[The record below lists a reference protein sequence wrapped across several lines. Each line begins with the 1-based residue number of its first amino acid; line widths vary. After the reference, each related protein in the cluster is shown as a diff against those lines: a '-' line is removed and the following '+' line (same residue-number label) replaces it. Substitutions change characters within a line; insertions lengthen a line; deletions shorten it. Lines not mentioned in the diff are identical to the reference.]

1 MKLASIIIFFV
12 ALGLSISNTPNQIE
26 QIKLAKNKSLM
37 GRKISINNRKNL
49 MLVGFWNYKEN
60 ITQGG
65 KFGALTSAQISF
77 DAHFIRNKNFPY
89 YNKMNLS
96 TTIKLENG
104 TNLEHI
110 IECTH
115 TIKNVNETYELKDL
129 YYECNLDILNNNLQ
143 ELDTLIPKKNFKF
156 YNSTDIYRN
165 IAEGEIDE
173 SSFAEETINFLE
185 NQNKTINYDIFYL
198 DEIELS
204 NNEIHLNGNF
214 SGDYDNEIIYLNI
227 FGTLYNSILTNNSI
241 KFNATGTIDAYLHG
255 NMTKISDDQYIL
267 IYAGQNVD
275 DHVVYPVSNVF
286 IEVLGFGNYR
296 KSTDGVARN
305 QLYLTGDQY
314 SLNALKQHI
323 QFNTTIYYNRN
334 LRNLQQDN
342 KVIMANG
349 TRVSNDQEKDIV
361 IYNMTYYETEN
372 LTIVR
377 MSPPSNIKFSDDGK
391 NYEKLPTNVQMTIP
405 PDVDLLEEGS
415 TTFERMEKIRPD
427 VNSSA
432 FSIDF
437 NVSQKIDVKK
447 NNISIIKYHPYFNIN
462 ATDEIPCT
470 IKNVSTMYRIICKPK
485 KDVFTEIVN
494 MKIIIPESS
503 NRKLRIL
510 QTGSNRTLLPPTDA
524 TGKIEYTYSDD
535 GRRTFFRSSSGG
547 LSGGAIAAIV
557 VCTVAVVA
565 ATIIVLLFLN
575 RIPAGPPRIK
585 TPTDMNLANSTSN
598 INH

>member
-1 MKLASIIIFFV
+1 MKLASIIILV
-12 ALGLSISNTPNQIE
+12 TLGLSISNTPNQIE
-26 QIKLAKNKSLM
+26 QIKLTKNKSLM
-37 GRKISINNRKNL
+37 GRKISVSTRKEL
-49 MLVGFWNYKEN
+49 MLIGFWNYSKQTELD
-60 ITQGG
+60 QDGD
-65 KFGALTSAQISF
+65 KTSDKISF
-77 DAHFIRNKNFPY
+77 DIHFIRNKSFPF
-89 YNKMNLS
+89 YNKTSLNIS
-96 TTIKLENG
+96 IKYSNGSIGELE
-104 TNLEHI
+104 
-110 IECTH
+110 IECSNT
-115 TIKNVNETYELKDL
+115 TRNINETYELKDL
-129 YYECNLDILNNNLQ
+129 YYNCNLDNMKYKLKIN
-143 ELDTLIPKKNFKF
+143 DTITPIIKFKF
-156 YNSTDIYRN
+156 YNDTNQVRIV
-165 IAEGEIDE
+165 AEGEIDK
-173 SSFAEETINFLE
+173 SSIADETINSIRS
-185 NQNKTINYDIFYL
+185 QNKTINYDIFYL

-204 NNEIHLNGNF
+204 NNEIHLNGNY
-214 SGDYDNEIIYLNI
+214 SGDYNNGTICLNLS
-227 FGTLYNSILTNNSI
+227 GTPYNSSLTNNSI

-323 QFNTTIYYNRN
+323 QFNTTIYYNSN

-349 TRVSNDQEKDIV
+349 TRVSNDQKNDIV
-361 IYNMTYYETEN
+361 IYNITYYGTED

-377 MSPPSNIKFSDDGK
+377 MSPPSNIQFRNDGEK
-391 NYEKLPTNVQMTIP
+391 YEKLSTNIQMTIP

-470 IKNVSTMYRIICKPK
+470 IKNVSTMYRIICKPE

-510 QTGSNRTLLPPTDA
+510 QTGSNRTLLPPKDA

>member
-1 MKLASIIIFFV
+1 MKLALITILLVFE
-12 ALGLSISNTPNQIE
+12 LSISNTPKKVAQNILTE
-26 QIKLAKNKSLM
+26 IKSSKV
-37 GRKISINNRKNL
+37 RKISHIERKDL
-49 MLVGFWNYKEN
+49 MLVGLWKYSTTVGSYIDN
-60 ITQGG
+60 IN
-65 KFGALTSAQISF
+65 F
-77 DAHFIRNKNFPY
+77 DVHFIRKTRSPY
-89 YNKMNLS
+89 YRNMSISTLIKTGDNNNLAREANC
-96 TTIKLENG
+96 TNG
-104 TNLEHI
+104 NGI
-110 IECTH
+110 
-115 TIKNVNETYELKDL
+115 VELKDL
-129 YYECNLDILNNNLQ
+129 LYKCNINLYGLGISNIT
-143 ELDTLIPKKNFKF
+143 EVIPTIKFKF
-156 YNSTDIYRN
+156 YNDSKSI
-165 IAEGEIDE
+165 IEITENQIDK
-173 SSFAEETINFLE
+173 SSFAETTLKNLIEQTKDID
-185 NQNKTINYDIFYL
+185 YSIFYL
-198 DEIELS
+198 DEIELNKTEFNLKGNIS
-204 NNEIHLNGNF
+204 EYLTDGPKYINLNL
-214 SGDYDNEIIYLNI
+214 SGTE
-227 FGTLYNSILTNNSI
+227 FNSSLTNESI
-241 KFNATGTIDAYLHG
+241 KFTATGTIDAYLHG
-255 NMTKISDDQYIL
+255 NMTEISDDQYIL
-267 IYAGQNVD
+267 IYAGEDVD

-296 KSTDGVARN
+296 KSTDGLARN

-342 KVIMANG
+342 KVIKANG

-535 GRRTFFRSSSGG
+535 GRRTFFRSYSGG
-547 LSGGAIAAIV
+547 LSRGAIAAIV
-557 VCTVAVVA
+557 ACTVAVVA

>member
-1 MKLASIIIFFV
+1 MKLASIIILV
-12 ALGLSISNTPNQIE
+12 TLGLSISNTPNQIE
-26 QIKLAKNKSLM
+26 QTKLTKNKSLM
-37 GRKISINNRKNL
+37 GRKISVSTRKEL
-49 MLVGFWNYKEN
+49 MLVGFWNYSKQTELDED
-60 ITQGG
+60 GD
-65 KFGALTSAQISF
+65 KTSDKISF
-77 DAHFIRNKNFPY
+77 DIHFIRNKSFPF
-89 YNKMNLS
+89 YNK
-96 TTIKLENG
+96 
-104 TNLEHI
+104 TNLNILIKYSNGSFGELE
-110 IECTH
+110 IECSNT
-115 TIKNVNETYELKDL
+115 TRNINETYELKDL
-129 YYECNLDILNNNLQ
+129 YYNCNLDNMKYKLKIN
-143 ELDTLIPKKNFKF
+143 DTITPIIKFKF
-156 YNSTDIYRN
+156 YNDTNQVRIV
-165 IAEGEIDE
+165 AEGEIDK
-173 SSFAEETINFLE
+173 SSIADETINSIRS
-185 NQNKTINYDIFYL
+185 QNKTINYDIFYL

-204 NNEIHLNGNF
+204 NNEIHLNGNY
-214 SGDYDNEIIYLNI
+214 SGDYNNGTICLNI
-227 FGTLYNSILTNNSI
+227 SGTPYNSTLTNNSI

-349 TRVSNDQEKDIV
+349 TRVSNDQKNDIV
-361 IYNMTYYETEN
+361 IYNITYYGTED

-377 MSPPSNIKFSDDGK
+377 MIPPSNIQFSDDGEK
-391 NYEKLPTNVQMTIP
+391 YEKLSTNIQITIP

-547 LSGGAIAAIV
+547 LNGGAIAAIV

-585 TPTDMNLANSTSN
+585 TPTDMNFANSTSN

>member
-1 MKLASIIIFFV
+1 MKLASIIILV
-12 ALGLSISNTPNQIE
+12 TLGLSISNTPNQIE
-26 QIKLAKNKSLM
+26 QIKLTKNKSLM
-37 GRKISINNRKNL
+37 GRKISVSTRKEL
-49 MLVGFWNYKEN
+49 MLIGFWNYSKQTELD
-60 ITQGG
+60 QDGD
-65 KFGALTSAQISF
+65 KTSDKISF
-77 DAHFIRNKNFPY
+77 DIHFIRNKIFPF
-89 YNKMNLS
+89 YNKTSLNIS
-96 TTIKLENG
+96 IKYSNGSIGELE
-104 TNLEHI
+104 
-110 IECTH
+110 IECSNT
-115 TIKNVNETYELKDL
+115 TRNINETYELKDL
-129 YYECNLDILNNNLQ
+129 YYNCNLDNMKYKLKIN
-143 ELDTLIPKKNFKF
+143 DTITPIIKFKF
-156 YNSTDIYRN
+156 YNDTNQVRDV
-165 IAEGEIDE
+165 AEGEIDK
-173 SSFAEETINFLE
+173 SSIADETINSIRS
-185 NQNKTINYDIFYL
+185 QNKTINYDIFYL

-204 NNEIHLNGNF
+204 NNEIHLNGNY
-214 SGDYDNEIIYLNI
+214 SGDYNNGTICLNLS
-227 FGTLYNSILTNNSI
+227 GTPYNSSLTNNSI

-296 KSTDGVARN
+296 KSTDGLARN
-305 QLYLTGDQY
+305 QLYLTGDQF

-349 TRVSNDQEKDIV
+349 TRVSNDQKNDIV
-361 IYNMTYYETEN
+361 IYNITYYGTED

-377 MSPPSNIKFSDDGK
+377 MSPPSNIQFRNDGEK
-391 NYEKLPTNVQMTIP
+391 YEKLSTNIQMTIP

-557 VCTVAVVA
+557 ACTVAVVA

>member
-1 MKLASIIIFFV
+1 MKLASIIILV
-12 ALGLSISNTPNQIE
+12 TLGLSISNTPNQIE
-26 QIKLAKNKSLM
+26 QIKLTKNKSLM
-37 GRKISINNRKNL
+37 GRKISVSTRKEL
-49 MLVGFWNYKEN
+49 MLIGFWNYSKQTELD
-60 ITQGG
+60 QDGD
-65 KFGALTSAQISF
+65 KTSDKISF
-77 DAHFIRNKNFPY
+77 DIHFIRNKIFPF
-89 YNKMNLS
+89 YNKTSLNIS
-96 TTIKLENG
+96 IKYSNGSIGELE
-104 TNLEHI
+104 
-110 IECTH
+110 IECSNT
-115 TIKNVNETYELKDL
+115 TRNINETYELKDL
-129 YYECNLDILNNNLQ
+129 YYNCNLDNMKYKLKIN
-143 ELDTLIPKKNFKF
+143 DTITPIIKFKF
-156 YNSTDIYRN
+156 YNDTNQVRIV
-165 IAEGEIDE
+165 AEGEIDK
-173 SSFAEETINFLE
+173 SSIADETINSIRS
-185 NQNKTINYDIFYL
+185 QNKTINYDIFYL

-204 NNEIHLNGNF
+204 NNEIHLNGNY
-214 SGDYDNEIIYLNI
+214 SGDYNNGTICLNLS
-227 FGTLYNSILTNNSI
+227 GTPYNSSLTNNSI

-349 TRVSNDQEKDIV
+349 TRVSNDQKNDIV
-361 IYNMTYYETEN
+361 IYNITYYGTED

-377 MSPPSNIKFSDDGK
+377 MSPPSNIQFRNDGEK
-391 NYEKLPTNVQMTIP
+391 YEKLSTNIQITIP

-557 VCTVAVVA
+557 ACTVAVVA

>member
-1 MKLASIIIFFV
+1 MKLALITILLVFE
-12 ALGLSISNTPNQIE
+12 LSISNTPKKVAQNILTE
-26 QIKLAKNKSLM
+26 IKSSKV
-37 GRKISINNRKNL
+37 RKISDIERKDL
-49 MLVGFWNYKEN
+49 MLVGLWNYSTTVGSYIDN
-60 ITQGG
+60 IN
-65 KFGALTSAQISF
+65 F
-77 DAHFIRNKNFPY
+77 DVHFIRKTRSPYYRNMSISTLIKTGDNKNLIREA
-89 YNKMNLS
+89 NC
-96 TTIKLENG
+96 TNG
-104 TNLEHI
+104 NGI
-110 IECTH
+110 
-115 TIKNVNETYELKDL
+115 VELKDL
-129 YYECNLDILNNNLQ
+129 LYKCNINLYGLGISNIT
-143 ELDTLIPKKNFKF
+143 EVIPTIKFKF
-156 YNSTDIYRN
+156 YNDSKSI
-165 IAEGEIDE
+165 IEITENQIDK
-173 SSFAEETINFLE
+173 SSFAETTLKNLIEQTKDID
-185 NQNKTINYDIFYL
+185 YSIFYL
-198 DEIELS
+198 DEIELNKTEFNLKGNIS
-204 NNEIHLNGNF
+204 EYLTESKFINLNLSGTEFNSSLANE
-214 SGDYDNEIIYLNI
+214 
-227 FGTLYNSILTNNSI
+227 SI
-241 KFNATGTIDAYLHG
+241 KFTATGAIDAYLHG
-255 NMTKISDDQYIL
+255 NMTEISDDQYIL
-267 IYAGQNVD
+267 IYAGEDVD
-275 DHVVYPVSNVF
+275 DHVVYPVSNFF

-296 KSTDGVARN
+296 KSTDGLARN

-342 KVIMANG
+342 KVIKANG

-415 TTFERMEKIRPD
+415 TTFERMEQIKPD

-547 LSGGAIAAIV
+547 LSRGAIAAIV
-557 VCTVAVVA
+557 ACTVAVVA

>member
-1 MKLASIIIFFV
+1 
-12 ALGLSISNTPNQIE
+12 
-26 QIKLAKNKSLM
+26 
-37 GRKISINNRKNL
+37 
-49 MLVGFWNYKEN
+49 
-60 ITQGG
+60 
-65 KFGALTSAQISF
+65 
-77 DAHFIRNKNFPY
+77 
-89 YNKMNLS
+89 
-96 TTIKLENG
+96 
-104 TNLEHI
+104 
-110 IECTH
+110 
-115 TIKNVNETYELKDL
+115 
-129 YYECNLDILNNNLQ
+129 
-143 ELDTLIPKKNFKF
+143 
-156 YNSTDIYRN
+156 
-165 IAEGEIDE
+165 
-173 SSFAEETINFLE
+173 
-185 NQNKTINYDIFYL
+185 
-198 DEIELS
+198 
-204 NNEIHLNGNF
+204 
-214 SGDYDNEIIYLNI
+214 
-227 FGTLYNSILTNNSI
+227 
-241 KFNATGTIDAYLHG
+241 
-255 NMTKISDDQYIL
+255 
-267 IYAGQNVD
+267 
-275 DHVVYPVSNVF
+275 
-286 IEVLGFGNYR
+286 
-296 KSTDGVARN
+296 
-305 QLYLTGDQY
+305 
-314 SLNALKQHI
+314 
-323 QFNTTIYYNRN
+323 
-334 LRNLQQDN
+334 
-342 KVIMANG
+342 
-349 TRVSNDQEKDIV
+349 
-361 IYNMTYYETEN
+361 MTYYETEN

-391 NYEKLPTNVQMTIP
+391 NYEKLPTSVQITIP

-547 LSGGAIAAIV
+547 LSGGAIAAIIA
-557 VCTVAVVA
+557 CTVAVVA

-585 TPTDMNLANSTSN
+585 TPTDMNIANSTSN

>member
-1 MKLASIIIFFV
+1 MVL
-12 ALGLSISNTPNQIE
+12 
-26 QIKLAKNKSLM
+26 
-37 GRKISINNRKNL
+37 
-49 MLVGFWNYKEN
+49 
-60 ITQGG
+60 
-65 KFGALTSAQISF
+65 
-77 DAHFIRNKNFPY
+77 
-89 YNKMNLS
+89 
-96 TTIKLENG
+96 
-104 TNLEHI
+104 
-110 IECTH
+110 
-115 TIKNVNETYELKDL
+115 
-129 YYECNLDILNNNLQ
+129 
-143 ELDTLIPKKNFKF
+143 
-156 YNSTDIYRN
+156 
-165 IAEGEIDE
+165 
-173 SSFAEETINFLE
+173 
-185 NQNKTINYDIFYL
+185 NYDIFYL
-198 DEIELS
+198 DEIELF

-214 SGDYDNEIIYLNI
+214 SGDYDNETIYLNI
-227 FGTLYNSILTNNSI
+227 SGTLYNSTLTNNSI

-255 NMTKISDDQYIL
+255 NMTEISDDQYIL
-267 IYAGQNVD
+267 IYAGEDVD

-296 KSTDGVARN
+296 KSTDGLARN

-323 QFNTTIYYNRN
+323 QFNTIIYYNRN

-349 TRVSNDQEKDIV
+349 TRVSIDQENDIV

-503 NRKLRIL
+503 NRRLRTL
-510 QTGSNRTLLPPTDA
+510 QTGSNRTLLPPKDA

>member
-1 MKLASIIIFFV
+1 MKLASIIILV
-12 ALGLSISNTPNQIE
+12 TLGLSISNTPNQIE
-26 QIKLAKNKSLM
+26 QIKLTKNKSLM
-37 GRKISINNRKNL
+37 GRKISVSTRKEL
-49 MLVGFWNYKEN
+49 MLIGFWNYSKQTELD
-60 ITQGG
+60 QDGD
-65 KFGALTSAQISF
+65 KTSDKISF
-77 DAHFIRNKNFPY
+77 DIHFIRNKSFPF
-89 YNKMNLS
+89 YNKTSLNIS
-96 TTIKLENG
+96 IKYSNGSIGELE
-104 TNLEHI
+104 
-110 IECTH
+110 IECSNT
-115 TIKNVNETYELKDL
+115 TRNINETYELKDL
-129 YYECNLDILNNNLQ
+129 YYNCNLDNMKYKLKIN
-143 ELDTLIPKKNFKF
+143 DTITPIIKFKF
-156 YNSTDIYRN
+156 YNDTNQVRDV
-165 IAEGEIDE
+165 AEGEIDK
-173 SSFAEETINFLE
+173 SSIADETINSIRS
-185 NQNKTINYDIFYL
+185 QNKTINYDIFYL

-204 NNEIHLNGNF
+204 NNEIHLNGNY
-214 SGDYDNEIIYLNI
+214 SGDYNNGTICLNLS
-227 FGTLYNSILTNNSI
+227 GTPYNSSLTNNSI

-342 KVIMANG
+342 KVIKANG

-372 LTIVR
+372 LTVVR

-503 NRKLRIL
+503 NRRLRTL

-535 GRRTFFRSSSGG
+535 GRGTFFHSSSGG
-547 LSGGAIAAIV
+547 LSGGAIAAIIA
-557 VCTVAVVA
+557 CTVAVVA

-585 TPTDMNLANSTSN
+585 TPTNMNIANSTSN

>member
-1 MKLASIIIFFV
+1 MKLASIIILV
-12 ALGLSISNTPNQIE
+12 TLGLSISNTPNQIE
-26 QIKLAKNKSLM
+26 QIKLTKNKSLM
-37 GRKISINNRKNL
+37 GRKISVSTRKEL
-49 MLVGFWNYKEN
+49 MLIGFWNYSKQTELDED
-60 ITQGG
+60 GD
-65 KFGALTSAQISF
+65 KTSDKISF
-77 DAHFIRNKNFPY
+77 DIHFIRNKSFPF
-89 YNKMNLS
+89 YNKTSLNIS
-96 TTIKLENG
+96 IKYSNGSIGELE
-104 TNLEHI
+104 
-110 IECTH
+110 IECSNT
-115 TIKNVNETYELKDL
+115 TRNINETYELKDL
-129 YYECNLDILNNNLQ
+129 YYNCNLDNMKYKLKIN
-143 ELDTLIPKKNFKF
+143 DIITPIIKFKF
-156 YNSTDIYRN
+156 YNDTNQVRDV
-165 IAEGEIDE
+165 AEGEIDK
-173 SSFAEETINFLE
+173 SSIAYETINSIRS
-185 NQNKTINYDIFYL
+185 QNKTINYDIFYL

-204 NNEIHLNGNF
+204 NNEIHLNGNY
-214 SGDYDNEIIYLNI
+214 SGDYNNGTICLNLS
-227 FGTLYNSILTNNSI
+227 GTPYNSSLTNNSI

-255 NMTKISDDQYIL
+255 NMTKISDNQYIL

-296 KSTDGVARN
+296 KSTDGLARN

-342 KVIMANG
+342 KVIKANG

-415 TTFERMEKIRPD
+415 STFERMEKIRPD

-565 ATIIVLLFLN
+565 ATIIVLLLLN

>member
-1 MKLASIIIFFV
+1 MKLASIIILV
-12 ALGLSISNTPNQIE
+12 TLGLSISNTPNQIE
-26 QIKLAKNKSLM
+26 QIKLTKNKSLM
-37 GRKISINNRKNL
+37 GRKISVSTRKEL
-49 MLVGFWNYKEN
+49 MLIGFWNYSKQTELDED
-60 ITQGG
+60 GD
-65 KFGALTSAQISF
+65 KTSDKISF
-77 DAHFIRNKNFPY
+77 DIHFIRNKIFPF
-89 YNKMNLS
+89 YNKTSLNIS
-96 TTIKLENG
+96 IKYSNGSIGELE
-104 TNLEHI
+104 
-110 IECTH
+110 IECSNT
-115 TIKNVNETYELKDL
+115 TRNINETYELKDL
-129 YYECNLDILNNNLQ
+129 YYNCNLDNMKYKLKIN
-143 ELDTLIPKKNFKF
+143 DIITPIIKFKF
-156 YNSTDIYRN
+156 YNDTNQVRDV
-165 IAEGEIDE
+165 AEGEIDK
-173 SSFAEETINFLE
+173 SSIADETINSIRS
-185 NQNKTINYDIFYL
+185 QNKTINYDIFYL

-204 NNEIHLNGNF
+204 NNEIHLNGNY
-214 SGDYDNEIIYLNI
+214 SGDYNNGTICLNLS
-227 FGTLYNSILTNNSI
+227 GTPYNSSLTNNSI

-342 KVIMANG
+342 KVIKANG

-415 TTFERMEKIRPD
+415 TTFERMEKIKPD

-535 GRRTFFRSSSGG
+535 GRGTFFRSSSGR

-557 VCTVAVVA
+557 ACTVAVVA

>member
-1 MKLASIIIFFV
+1 MKLASIIILV
-12 ALGLSISNTPNQIE
+12 TLGLSISNTPNQIE
-26 QIKLAKNKSLM
+26 QIKLTKNKSLM
-37 GRKISINNRKNL
+37 GRKISVSTRKEL
-49 MLVGFWNYKEN
+49 MLIGFWNYSKQTELDED
-60 ITQGG
+60 GD
-65 KFGALTSAQISF
+65 KTSDKISF
-77 DAHFIRNKNFPY
+77 DIHFIRNKIFPF
-89 YNKMNLS
+89 YNKTSLNIS
-96 TTIKLENG
+96 IKYSNGSIGELE
-104 TNLEHI
+104 
-110 IECTH
+110 IECSNT
-115 TIKNVNETYELKDL
+115 TRNINETYELKDL
-129 YYECNLDILNNNLQ
+129 YYNCNLDNMKYKLKIN
-143 ELDTLIPKKNFKF
+143 DIITPIIKFKF
-156 YNSTDIYRN
+156 YNDTNQVRDV
-165 IAEGEIDE
+165 AEGEIDK
-173 SSFAEETINFLE
+173 SSIADETINSIRS
-185 NQNKTINYDIFYL
+185 QNKTINYDIFYL

-204 NNEIHLNGNF
+204 NNEIHLNGNY
-214 SGDYDNEIIYLNI
+214 SGDYNNGTICLNLS
-227 FGTLYNSILTNNSI
+227 GTPYNSSLTNNSI

-342 KVIMANG
+342 KVIKANG

-415 TTFERMEKIRPD
+415 TTFERMEKIKPD

-503 NRKLRIL
+503 NRRLRTL

-535 GRRTFFRSSSGG
+535 GRGTFFRSSSGR

-557 VCTVAVVA
+557 ACTVAVVA

-575 RIPAGPPRIK
+575 RIPAGSPRIK
-585 TPTDMNLANSTSN
+585 TPTDMNIANSTSN

>member
-1 MKLASIIIFFV
+1 MKLASIIILV
-12 ALGLSISNTPNQIE
+12 TLGLSISNTPNQIE
-26 QIKLAKNKSLM
+26 QIKLTKNKSLM
-37 GRKISINNRKNL
+37 GRKISVSTRKEL
-49 MLVGFWNYKEN
+49 MLIGFWNYSKQTELDED
-60 ITQGG
+60 GD
-65 KFGALTSAQISF
+65 KTSDKISF
-77 DAHFIRNKNFPY
+77 DIHFIRNKIFPF
-89 YNKMNLS
+89 YNKTSLNIS
-96 TTIKLENG
+96 IKYSNGSIGELE
-104 TNLEHI
+104 
-110 IECTH
+110 IECSNT
-115 TIKNVNETYELKDL
+115 TRNINETYELKDL
-129 YYECNLDILNNNLQ
+129 YYNCNLDNMKYKLKIN
-143 ELDTLIPKKNFKF
+143 DIITPIIKFKF
-156 YNSTDIYRN
+156 YNDTNQVRDV
-165 IAEGEIDE
+165 AEGEIDK
-173 SSFAEETINFLE
+173 SSIAYETINSIRS
-185 NQNKTINYDIFYL
+185 QNKTINYDIFYL

-204 NNEIHLNGNF
+204 NNEIHLNGNY
-214 SGDYDNEIIYLNI
+214 SGDYNNGTICLNLS
-227 FGTLYNSILTNNSI
+227 GTPYNSSLTNNSI

-342 KVIMANG
+342 KVIKANG

-372 LTIVR
+372 LTVVR

-557 VCTVAVVA
+557 ACTVAVVA

-585 TPTDMNLANSTSN
+585 TPTDINLANSTSN

>member
-1 MKLASIIIFFV
+1 MKLALITILLVFE
-12 ALGLSISNTPNQIE
+12 LSISNTPKKVAQNILTE
-26 QIKLAKNKSLM
+26 IKSSKV
-37 GRKISINNRKNL
+37 RKISHIERKDL
-49 MLVGFWNYKEN
+49 MLVGLWKYSTTVGSYIDN
-60 ITQGG
+60 IN
-65 KFGALTSAQISF
+65 F
-77 DAHFIRNKNFPY
+77 DVHFIRKTRSPY
-89 YNKMNLS
+89 YRNMSISTLIKTGDNNNLAREANC
-96 TTIKLENG
+96 TNG
-104 TNLEHI
+104 NGI
-110 IECTH
+110 
-115 TIKNVNETYELKDL
+115 VELKDL
-129 YYECNLDILNNNLQ
+129 LYKCNINLYGLGISNIT
-143 ELDTLIPKKNFKF
+143 EVIPTIKFKF
-156 YNSTDIYRN
+156 YNDSKSI
-165 IAEGEIDE
+165 IEI
-173 SSFAEETINFLE
+173 TE
-185 NQNKTINYDIFYL
+185 NQIDKSSLAETTLKNLIEQTKDIDYSIFYL
-198 DEIELS
+198 DEIELNKTEFNLKGNIS
-204 NNEIHLNGNF
+204 EYLTDGPKYINLNL
-214 SGDYDNEIIYLNI
+214 SGTE
-227 FGTLYNSILTNNSI
+227 FNSSLTNESI
-241 KFNATGTIDAYLHG
+241 KFTASGTIDAYLHG
-255 NMTKISDDQYIL
+255 NMTEISDDQYIL
-267 IYAGQNVD
+267 IYAGEDVD

-415 TTFERMEKIRPD
+415 TTFERMDKIKPD

>member
-1 MKLASIIIFFV
+1 MKLALITILLVFE
-12 ALGLSISNTPNQIE
+12 LSISNTPKKVAQNILTE
-26 QIKLAKNKSLM
+26 IKSSKV
-37 GRKISINNRKNL
+37 RKISHIERKDL
-49 MLVGFWNYKEN
+49 MLVGLWKYSTTVGSYIDN
-60 ITQGG
+60 IN
-65 KFGALTSAQISF
+65 F
-77 DAHFIRNKNFPY
+77 DVHFIRKTRSPY
-89 YNKMNLS
+89 YRNMSISTLIKTGDNNNLAREANC
-96 TTIKLENG
+96 TNG
-104 TNLEHI
+104 NGI
-110 IECTH
+110 
-115 TIKNVNETYELKDL
+115 VELKDL
-129 YYECNLDILNNNLQ
+129 LYKCNINLYGLGISNIT
-143 ELDTLIPKKNFKF
+143 EVIPTIKFKF
-156 YNSTDIYRN
+156 YNDSKSI
-165 IAEGEIDE
+165 IEI
-173 SSFAEETINFLE
+173 TE
-185 NQNKTINYDIFYL
+185 NQIDKSSLAETTLKNLIEQTKDIDYSIFYL
-198 DEIELS
+198 DEIELNKTEFNLKGNIS
-204 NNEIHLNGNF
+204 EYLTDGPKYINLNL
-214 SGDYDNEIIYLNI
+214 SGTE
-227 FGTLYNSILTNNSI
+227 FNSSLTNESI
-241 KFNATGTIDAYLHG
+241 KFTATGTIDAYLHG
-255 NMTKISDDQYIL
+255 NMTEISDDQYIL
-267 IYAGQNVD
+267 IYAGEDVD

-296 KSTDGVARN
+296 KSTDGLARN

-342 KVIMANG
+342 KVIKANG

-535 GRRTFFRSSSGG
+535 GRRTFFRSYSGG
-547 LSGGAIAAIV
+547 LSRGAIAAIV
-557 VCTVAVVA
+557 ACTVAVVA

>member
-1 MKLASIIIFFV
+1 
-12 ALGLSISNTPNQIE
+12 
-26 QIKLAKNKSLM
+26 
-37 GRKISINNRKNL
+37 
-49 MLVGFWNYKEN
+49 
-60 ITQGG
+60 
-65 KFGALTSAQISF
+65 
-77 DAHFIRNKNFPY
+77 
-89 YNKMNLS
+89 
-96 TTIKLENG
+96 
-104 TNLEHI
+104 
-110 IECTH
+110 
-115 TIKNVNETYELKDL
+115 
-129 YYECNLDILNNNLQ
+129 
-143 ELDTLIPKKNFKF
+143 
-156 YNSTDIYRN
+156 
-165 IAEGEIDE
+165 
-173 SSFAEETINFLE
+173 
-185 NQNKTINYDIFYL
+185 
-198 DEIELS
+198 
-204 NNEIHLNGNF
+204 
-214 SGDYDNEIIYLNI
+214 
-227 FGTLYNSILTNNSI
+227 
-241 KFNATGTIDAYLHG
+241 
-255 NMTKISDDQYIL
+255 MTKISDDQYIL

-275 DHVVYPVSNVF
+275 DHVVYPVSNFF

-323 QFNTTIYYNRN
+323 QFNTIIYYKRN

-415 TTFERMEKIRPD
+415 TTFERMDKIKPD

-535 GRRTFFRSSSGG
+535 GRGTFFRSSSGR

-557 VCTVAVVA
+557 ACTVAVVA

-585 TPTDMNLANSTSN
+585 TPTDINLANSTSN

>member
-1 MKLASIIIFFV
+1 MKLASIIILV
-12 ALGLSISNTPNQIE
+12 TLGLSISNTPNQIE
-26 QIKLAKNKSLM
+26 QTKLTKNKSLM
-37 GRKISINNRKNL
+37 GRKISVSTRKEL
-49 MLVGFWNYKEN
+49 MLVGFWNYSKQTELDED
-60 ITQGG
+60 GD
-65 KFGALTSAQISF
+65 KTSDKISF
-77 DAHFIRNKNFPY
+77 DIHFIRNKSFPF
-89 YNKMNLS
+89 YNK
-96 TTIKLENG
+96 
-104 TNLEHI
+104 TNLNILIKYSNGSFGELE
-110 IECTH
+110 IECSNT
-115 TIKNVNETYELKDL
+115 TRNINETYELKDL
-129 YYECNLDILNNNLQ
+129 YYNCNLDNMKYKLKIN
-143 ELDTLIPKKNFKF
+143 DTITPIIKFKF
-156 YNSTDIYRN
+156 YNDTNQVRIV
-165 IAEGEIDE
+165 AEGEIDK
-173 SSFAEETINFLE
+173 SSIADETINSIRS
-185 NQNKTINYDIFYL
+185 QNKTINYDIFYL

-204 NNEIHLNGNF
+204 NNEIHLNGNY
-214 SGDYDNEIIYLNI
+214 SGDYNNGTICLNI
-227 FGTLYNSILTNNSI
+227 SGTPYNSTLTNNSI

-349 TRVSNDQEKDIV
+349 TRVSNDQKNDIV
-361 IYNMTYYETEN
+361 IYNITYYGTED

-377 MSPPSNIKFSDDGK
+377 MIPPSNIQFSDDGEK
-391 NYEKLPTNVQMTIP
+391 YEKLSTNIQITIP

-585 TPTDMNLANSTSN
+585 TPTDMNFANSTSN

>member
-1 MKLASIIIFFV
+1 MKLALITILLVFE
-12 ALGLSISNTPNQIE
+12 LSISNTPKKVAQNILTE
-26 QIKLAKNKSLM
+26 IKSSKV
-37 GRKISINNRKNL
+37 RKISDIERKDL
-49 MLVGFWNYKEN
+49 MLVGLWNYSTSGGSYIDN
-60 ITQGG
+60 IN
-65 KFGALTSAQISF
+65 F
-77 DAHFIRNKNFPY
+77 DVHFIRKTRSPYYRNMSISTLIKTGDNKNLTREA
-89 YNKMNLS
+89 NC
-96 TTIKLENG
+96 TNG
-104 TNLEHI
+104 NGI
-110 IECTH
+110 
-115 TIKNVNETYELKDL
+115 VELKDL
-129 YYECNLDILNNNLQ
+129 LYKCNINLYGLGISNIT
-143 ELDTLIPKKNFKF
+143 EVIPTIKFKF
-156 YNSTDIYRN
+156 YNDSKSYIE
-165 IAEGEIDE
+165 IAENQIDK
-173 SSFAEETINFLE
+173 SSFAETNIKNLIEQTKDID
-185 NQNKTINYDIFYL
+185 YSIFYL
-198 DEIELS
+198 DEIELNKTEFNLKGNIS
-204 NNEIHLNGNF
+204 EYLTESKFINLNLSGTEFNSSLANE
-214 SGDYDNEIIYLNI
+214 
-227 FGTLYNSILTNNSI
+227 SI
-241 KFNATGTIDAYLHG
+241 KFTATGTIDAYLHG
-255 NMTKISDDQYIL
+255 NMTEISDDQYIL
-267 IYAGQNVD
+267 IYAGEDVD
-275 DHVVYPVSNVF
+275 DHVVYPVSNFF

-296 KSTDGVARN
+296 KSTDGLARN

-323 QFNTTIYYNRN
+323 QFNTIIYYKRN

-349 TRVSNDQEKDIV
+349 TRVSNDQENDIV
-361 IYNMTYYETEN
+361 IYNITYYETED

-377 MSPPSNIKFSDDGK
+377 MIPPSNIQFSDNGEK
-391 NYEKLPTNVQMTIP
+391 YEKLSTNIQMTIP

-415 TTFERMEKIRPD
+415 TTFERMDKIKPD
-427 VNSSA
+427 INSSA

>member
-1 MKLASIIIFFV
+1 
-12 ALGLSISNTPNQIE
+12 
-26 QIKLAKNKSLM
+26 
-37 GRKISINNRKNL
+37 
-49 MLVGFWNYKEN
+49 
-60 ITQGG
+60 
-65 KFGALTSAQISF
+65 
-77 DAHFIRNKNFPY
+77 
-89 YNKMNLS
+89 
-96 TTIKLENG
+96 
-104 TNLEHI
+104 
-110 IECTH
+110 
-115 TIKNVNETYELKDL
+115 
-129 YYECNLDILNNNLQ
+129 
-143 ELDTLIPKKNFKF
+143 
-156 YNSTDIYRN
+156 
-165 IAEGEIDE
+165 
-173 SSFAEETINFLE
+173 
-185 NQNKTINYDIFYL
+185 
-198 DEIELS
+198 
-204 NNEIHLNGNF
+204 
-214 SGDYDNEIIYLNI
+214 
-227 FGTLYNSILTNNSI
+227 
-241 KFNATGTIDAYLHG
+241 
-255 NMTKISDDQYIL
+255 
-267 IYAGQNVD
+267 
-275 DHVVYPVSNVF
+275 
-286 IEVLGFGNYR
+286 
-296 KSTDGVARN
+296 
-305 QLYLTGDQY
+305 
-314 SLNALKQHI
+314 
-323 QFNTTIYYNRN
+323 
-334 LRNLQQDN
+334 
-342 KVIMANG
+342 
-349 TRVSNDQEKDIV
+349 
-361 IYNMTYYETEN
+361 
-372 LTIVR
+372 
-377 MSPPSNIKFSDDGK
+377 
-391 NYEKLPTNVQMTIP
+391 MTIP

-415 TTFERMEKIRPD
+415 TTFERMEQIKPD

>member
-1 MKLASIIIFFV
+1 MKLALITILLVFE
-12 ALGLSISNTPNQIE
+12 LSISNTPKKVAQNILTE
-26 QIKLAKNKSLM
+26 IKSSKV
-37 GRKISINNRKNL
+37 RKISHIERKDL
-49 MLVGFWNYKEN
+49 MLVGLWKYSTTVGSYIDN
-60 ITQGG
+60 IN
-65 KFGALTSAQISF
+65 F
-77 DAHFIRNKNFPY
+77 DVHFIRKTRSPY
-89 YNKMNLS
+89 YRNMSISTLIKTGDNNNLAREANC
-96 TTIKLENG
+96 TNG
-104 TNLEHI
+104 NGI
-110 IECTH
+110 
-115 TIKNVNETYELKDL
+115 VELKDL
-129 YYECNLDILNNNLQ
+129 LYKCNINLYGLGISNIT
-143 ELDTLIPKKNFKF
+143 EVIPTIKFKF
-156 YNSTDIYRN
+156 YNDSKSI
-165 IAEGEIDE
+165 IEI
-173 SSFAEETINFLE
+173 TE
-185 NQNKTINYDIFYL
+185 NQIDKSSLAETTLKNLIEQTKDIDYSIFYL
-198 DEIELS
+198 DEIELNKTEFNLKGNIS
-204 NNEIHLNGNF
+204 EYLTDGPKYINLNL
-214 SGDYDNEIIYLNI
+214 SGTE
-227 FGTLYNSILTNNSI
+227 FNSSLTNESI
-241 KFNATGTIDAYLHG
+241 KFTATGTIDAYLHG
-255 NMTKISDDQYIL
+255 NMTEISDDQYIL
-267 IYAGQNVD
+267 IYAGEDVD

-342 KVIMANG
+342 KVIKANG

-377 MSPPSNIKFSDDGK
+377 MSPPSNIKFSDDGEK
-391 NYEKLPTNVQMTIP
+391 YEKLSTNIQMTIP

-415 TTFERMEKIRPD
+415 TTFERMEQIKPD